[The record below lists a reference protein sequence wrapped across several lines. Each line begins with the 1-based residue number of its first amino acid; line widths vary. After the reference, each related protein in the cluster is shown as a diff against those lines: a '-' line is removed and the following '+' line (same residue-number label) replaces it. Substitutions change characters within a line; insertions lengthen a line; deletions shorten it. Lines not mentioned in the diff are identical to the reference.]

1 MEETEVW
8 HQAVCC
14 QSTQTAITESHRM
27 GLLNNTFIFSQFW
40 RLESLR
46 SVLQQRVVSG
56 EASLQDLRIATFS
69 MDPPTAERGS
79 VLYSVP
85 SEKDTNPIRPGA
97 ALLGSLRLN
106 YLLPPD
112 LQTRS
117 HWRHLKFEGTQFSPD
132 KNKTNKIDKNKL
144 NKQINK
150 NSCKISTRVAQLILW
165 EKKKKVGKRTG

>member
-14 QSTQTAITESHRM
+14 QSTQTAITESHRL

-69 MDPPTAERGS
+69 MDPPRAERK
-79 VLYSVP
+79 V
-85 SEKDTNPIRPGA
+85 
-97 ALLGSLRLN
+97 
-106 YLLPPD
+106 
-112 LQTRS
+112 
-117 HWRHLKFEGTQFSPD
+117 FSIVSPQR
-132 KNKTNKIDKNKL
+132 KT
-144 NKQINK
+144 
-150 NSCKISTRVAQLILW
+150 LILSDQGLPFW
-165 EKKKKVGKRTG
+165 AHLDLITFSSLTSKQGHTGGI